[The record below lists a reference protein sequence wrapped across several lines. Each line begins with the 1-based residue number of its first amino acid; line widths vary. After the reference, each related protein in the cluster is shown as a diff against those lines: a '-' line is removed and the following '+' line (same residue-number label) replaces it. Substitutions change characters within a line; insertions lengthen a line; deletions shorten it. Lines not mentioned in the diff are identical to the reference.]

1 MEKRLNKKIEEYVTN
16 FKDEIRKK
24 ITEIN
29 FEDKR
34 KIAEMVEFVYDYN
47 RLTLQRDDFIKRKR
61 VKNSIPVLNRCIAKR
76 ANGEQCTR
84 RRKVE
89 CEFCGT
95 HSKGTPHGLITN
107 TLSIEDTI
115 QKLDVFAEDV
125 NGIIYYIDKFNNVYK
140 TEDILEGKSNPQI
153 IAKCVK
159 TNGVCTIPELH

>member
-159 TNGVCTIPELH
+159 TNGVCTIPDLH